1 MNPDQPTPK
10 STATGDIHELRYRIS
25 QLEHLIVNNNSSSSS
40 LGSSQIHHHQNN
52 SLPSNSTQLHTPH
65 GLIQRVNELEG
76 LLAAS
81 ESQNN
86 VLLRRLDELNAEKN
100 RQEVLLLE
108 KLFYKDRE
116 MKDLREDHTLLEL
129 RFQKN
134 EVKLE
139 NIKEYINGLPCQEEL
154 DEARAIISKLE
165 EDNHLLEGKVGRM
178 EQQILNLQKDLLE
191 KEKALSDARVR

>member
-1 MNPDQPTPK
+1 MNPDQQTPK